1 MAAARAVAATAAE
14 QKNKKLC
21 MKIRLN
27 HLEVNS
33 VSIEFKDVSQ
43 YIQYFRKGKGV
54 SRKTEAWIFETEA
67 IKDVTGATASF
78 YKWIGWV
85 PERISG
91 LSKNSLQ
98 SLSRVRLFATP
109 WTAAY
114 LASLSVT
121 NS

>member
-43 YIQYFRKGKGV
+43 YVQYFRKGKGV
-54 SRKTEAWIFETEA
+54 SRKTEA
-67 IKDVTGATASF
+67 
-78 YKWIGWV
+78 
-85 PERISG
+85 
-91 LSKNSLQ
+91 
-98 SLSRVRLFATP
+98 
-109 WTAAY
+109 
-114 LASLSVT
+114 
-121 NS
+121 